1 MEIEK
6 RISAD
11 VDGKKSSIYCIRYLI
26 YNMTHIHR
34 TPLRDQIYADI
45 LTRVLAGELAPG
57 ARVRD
62 ALMAEALGVSRTPVR
77 EALIRLARDGVL
89 DADAG
94 RGFRV
99 RRLDRDELREVGAIL
114 AELEPLALRLSPE
127 LTPDQLDGLA
137 EMARRLEQ
145 TRGDVGRAVE
155 LDESFHRA
163 LLDGCPNRRLLELI
177 ATLRQVPRRY
187 LHAYLREAGRLSLS
201 TLHHTRLL
209 AALRAGDRE
218 EAAALLA
225 RRWRRG
231 VEEMET
237 SIR

>member
-1 MEIEK
+1 
-6 RISAD
+6 
-11 VDGKKSSIYCIRYLI
+11 
-26 YNMTHIHR
+26 MTAILR
-34 TPLRDQIYADI
+34 APLRDQIYAEI
-45 LTRVLAGELAPG
+45 LGRVHAGDLEPG

-62 ALMAEALGVSRTPVR
+62 TILARALGVSRTPVR
-77 EALIRLARDGVL
+77 EALIRLARDRVL

-114 AELEPLALRLSPE
+114 AELEPLALRLSPSPSGE
-127 LTPDQLDGLA
+127 QLDRLA
-137 EMARRLEQ
+137 ETARRLEQ
-145 TRGDVGRAVE
+145 TRGDAGRAVE
-155 LDESFHRA
+155 LDESFHQA

-218 EAAALLA
+218 AAAALLA

-231 VEEMET
+231 IEEMET
-237 SIR
+237 WIR

>member
-1 MEIEK
+1 
-6 RISAD
+6 
-11 VDGKKSSIYCIRYLI
+11 
-26 YNMTHIHR
+26 
-34 TPLRDQIYADI
+34 
-45 LTRVLAGELAPG
+45 
-57 ARVRD
+57 
-62 ALMAEALGVSRTPVR
+62 
-77 EALIRLARDGVL
+77 
-89 DADAG
+89 ADAG

-99 RRLDRDELREVGAIL
+99 RRLDRDELRDVGAIL

-127 LTPDQLDGLA
+127 PSPERLDRLA
-137 EMARRLEQ
+137 EMAGRLER

-155 LDESFHRA
+155 LDESFHQA

-218 EAAALLA
+218 AAAGLLA

-237 SIR
+237 WIR